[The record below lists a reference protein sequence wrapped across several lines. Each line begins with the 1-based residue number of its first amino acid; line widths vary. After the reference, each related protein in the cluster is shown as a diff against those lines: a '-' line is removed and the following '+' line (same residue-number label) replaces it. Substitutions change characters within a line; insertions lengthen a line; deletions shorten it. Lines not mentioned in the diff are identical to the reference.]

1 MAEIRRVLVPGGRLW
16 VVDMVEH
23 PVRMREL
30 GVLARSAVAHLRARR
45 VRPQFAKDLTAL
57 TIHPDWREML
67 RHNPI
72 RAEHE
77 YRWYFGSRF
86 PDAGLKTLTTTMS
99 QRVLAFD
106 SGPLPKGRTTPL
118 SYP

>member
-1 MAEIRRVLVPGGRLW
+1 
-16 VVDMVEH
+16 
-23 PVRMREL
+23 
-30 GVLARSAVAHLRARR
+30 
-45 VRPQFAKDLTAL
+45 
-57 TIHPDWREML
+57 ML

-86 PDAGLKTLTTTMS
+86 PGAKLQTLTTTMS
-99 QRVLAFD
+99 QRVFAFD
-106 SGPLPKGRTTPL
+106 SGPLPKGRTSPL

>member
-1 MAEIRRVLVPGGRLW
+1 VLVPGGRLW

-30 GVLARSAVAHLRARR
+30 GVLARSAIAHLRARR

-118 SYP
+118 SSP